1 MTTYK
6 SIGGCHCSNI
16 TFEMEITQDPSS
28 CNPRACDCDFCRK
41 HGAAY
46 ISDSN
51 GKLIVSVKNKSNLNK
66 YRQGSGIAEFLS
78 CKKCGVL
85 IGACYEKE
93 GQLYA
98 AINSKAVD
106 RSINFGQETVV
117 SPKELNDN
125 EKTQRWQDIWFSD
138 VKIIR
143 VNA

>member
-1 MTTYK
+1 MYK
-6 SIGGCHCSNI
+6 SVGGCHCGNI
-16 TFEMEITQDPSS
+16 TFEMEVTQDPSS
-28 CNPRACDCDFCRK
+28 YNPRRCDCDFCSK

-46 ISDSN
+46 ISDNN
-51 GKLIVSVKNKSNLNK
+51 GKLMVSVKNQTNLSK

-78 CKKCGVL
+78 CKECGVL

-106 RSINFGQETVV
+106 RNTNFGQEIVV
-117 SPKELNDN
+117 SPKELSDN
-125 EKTQRWQDIWFSD
+125 VKTQRWRDIWFAD
-138 VKIIR
+138 VSIKY